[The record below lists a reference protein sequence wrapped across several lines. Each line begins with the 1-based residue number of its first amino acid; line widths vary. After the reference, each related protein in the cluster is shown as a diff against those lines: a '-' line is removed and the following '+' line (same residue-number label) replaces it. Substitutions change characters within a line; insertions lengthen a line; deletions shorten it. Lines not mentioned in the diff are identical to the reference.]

1 MPPVPLRRTRYF
13 SPESVAENFFG
24 ASLSTSPAPLGSLGK
39 ATSLASSA
47 LMATFASKR
56 KEPSTTPHSNLT
68 FIVHS
73 LIDGLHRRT
82 KTQPDSKGHAKWG
95 QRALPS
101 TTKGSGGVSRP
112 KSSKI

>member
-1 MPPVPLRRTRYF
+1 MSVALGLPPVPLRRTRYF
-13 SPESVAENFFG
+13 SPESVAESFFG

-73 LIDGLHRRT
+73 LIDGLGAGRRHSPILRVT
-82 KTQPDSKGHAKWG
+82 RS
-95 QRALPS
+95 
-101 TTKGSGGVSRP
+101 
-112 KSSKI
+112 